1 MKKIIAAL
9 DGLKYAESTVQYAI
23 QIARETHSHLVG
35 VFLED
40 FSYHSYSIY
49 EMEPRL
55 VPWQQQIK
63 KLNEEDLISRV
74 ESVEKFTALCHKA
87 DVPFTIHHDRNFA
100 ITELLH
106 ETVYADLL
114 IISGKETFSP
124 MRQELPTGFLR
135 DLLSDI
141 QCPALVVPE
150 DFDMIDKIVL
160 LYDGQP
166 SSMFAIKM
174 FSYLLPFMKVLP
186 VEILSVKPQDE
197 NLHLP
202 DNRLMKEFVKRHFE
216 NASYEVLQGNPEH
229 EIVNHL
235 KRSEQNPLVVLG
247 AYQRNLVSR
256 WFRRSMA
263 DVLMEKLTSPLFV
276 AHP

>member
-40 FSYHSYSIY
+40 FSYHSYSVY
-49 EMEPRL
+49 EITPRL
-55 VPWQQQIK
+55 EPWQQQIR
-63 KLNEEDLISRV
+63 KLNEEDQLLRARAV
-74 ESVEKFTALCHKA
+74 ESFTSLCEKAEI
-87 DVPFTIHHDRNFA
+87 PFTIHHDRNFA
-100 ITELLH
+100 IAELLH

-114 IISGKETFSP
+114 VISKKETLSP
-124 MRQELPTGFLR
+124 VHQQPPTGFLR
-135 DLLSDI
+135 DLLADI
-141 QCPALVVPE
+141 QCPAMVVPE
-150 DFDMIDKIVL
+150 DFDLVEKIVL

-174 FSYLLPFMKVLP
+174 FSYLLPFIKVLP

-197 NLHLP
+197 NLHVP
-202 DNRLMKEFVKRHFE
+202 DNRLMKEFVKRHFQ
-216 NASYEVLQGNPEH
+216 NAAYQVLHGNPEQ
-229 EIVNHL
+229 EIVQYL
-235 KRSEQNPLVVLG
+235 KQSEQTPLVVLG
-247 AYQRNLVSR
+247 AYQRGLVSR

-263 DVLMEKLTSPLFV
+263 DVLMEKLDTPLFI